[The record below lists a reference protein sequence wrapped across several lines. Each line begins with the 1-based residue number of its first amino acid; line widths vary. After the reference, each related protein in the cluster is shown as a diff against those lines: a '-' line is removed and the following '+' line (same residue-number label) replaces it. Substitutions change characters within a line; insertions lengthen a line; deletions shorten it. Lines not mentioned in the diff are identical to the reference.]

1 MFGYLKIF
9 LLLFMCVSVWS
20 HEPVKK
26 NLWTSEEIV
35 RSPGMG
41 MSGSCELIYMGAG
54 KGMRGLYKIII
65 YI

>member
-1 MFGYLKIF
+1 
-9 LLLFMCVSVWS
+9 MCVSVWS
-20 HEPVKK
+20 YEPVKK

-41 MSGSCELIYMGAG
+41 MRGSCELIYMGDG
-54 KGMRGLYKIII
+54 KGMWGLYKIIM

>member
-1 MFGYLKIF
+1 
-9 LLLFMCVSVWS
+9 MCVSVWS
-20 HEPVKK
+20 YEPVKK

-41 MSGSCELIYMGAG
+41 MSGSCELIYIGAG
-54 KGMRGLYKIII
+54 KSMRGLYKIIM